1 MLASQLGDRA
11 SSVSPRYWKVRR
23 PRSYQLDDCP
33 AGVLHSGRVGGFGR
47 LVEVAVRA
55 GFYAELPWI
64 RQDRGR
70 EAGVR
75 FLLDNMNLY
84 GHTYDHV
91 DDAVSR
97 G

>member
-1 MLASQLGDRA
+1 MTPAKVCDGGAGLHPLGGAEGGAKVAFCEGILRC
-11 SSVSPRYWKVRR
+11 PRYWKVRR

-33 AGVLHSGRVGGFGR
+33 VGVLHSGRVGGFGR

-70 EAGVR
+70 E
-75 FLLDNMNLY
+75 
-84 GHTYDHV
+84 
-91 DDAVSR
+91 
-97 G
+97 